1 MSGGNWKDMFSGIQK
16 GDYELVA
23 FHLRSGVDPNYQHPE
38 FMTTFLLEA
47 IRKEQFEIAEL
58 LLKNGADPNAKE
70 IWGEDDPLS
79 LAQSNGNQ
87 KIVELINS
95 FLNQ

>member
-1 MSGGNWKDMFSGIQK
+1 MEIGKICFRESKN
-16 GDYELVA
+16 YELVA

-70 IWGEDDPLS
+70 IWGEDAPLS
-79 LAQSNGNQ
+79 LAQSKGNQ
-87 KIVELINS
+87 KMVELIQS
-95 FLNQ
+95 FQ